1 MNKWKEI
8 NEVNMF
14 YIKYNVLP
22 NLIAFGLAYSYYN
35 KIDLNCGMRA
45 YFNNVFSLFN
55 IVNINIKDQFKL
67 ADNILINKYKL
78 MIIKVNPIE
87 IIKIRKWMFTF
98 LIVP

>member
-1 MNKWKEI
+1 MDKWKEI
-8 NEVNMF
+8 NDVNMY

-35 KIDLNCGMRA
+35 KIDLNCGTKE

-67 ADNILINKYKL
+67 ADNILINRYKL
-78 MIIKVNPIE
+78 MIIKVDPIE
-87 IIKIRKWMFTF
+87 IIKIRK
-98 LIVP
+98 

>member
-1 MNKWKEI
+1 M
-8 NEVNMF
+8 
-14 YIKYNVLP
+14 
-22 NLIAFGLAYSYYN
+22 
-35 KIDLNCGMRA
+35 DR
-45 YFNNVFSLFN
+45 FN